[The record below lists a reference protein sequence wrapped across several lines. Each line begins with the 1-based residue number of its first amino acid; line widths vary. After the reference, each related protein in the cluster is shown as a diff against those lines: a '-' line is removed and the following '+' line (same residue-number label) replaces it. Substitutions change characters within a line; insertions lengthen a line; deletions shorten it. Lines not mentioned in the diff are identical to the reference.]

1 MFGLLTSSESENK
14 SYDTM
19 KLTVV
24 KNLNGTFDLGVGL
37 YVQSERQYYREYQKE
52 FSTYLQAVAYL
63 TERAVVYDK
72 ANRFQHMNLTIAYNL
87 RLPEWECPGS
97 EKSHD
102 GFGEPSHRMGQVG
115 PDKDAASG
123 H

>member
-1 MFGLLTSSESENK
+1 MFGLLASSESENK

-37 YVQSERQYYREYQKE
+37 YGQSERHYYREYQKE
-52 FSTYLQAVAYL
+52 FCTYLQAVDYL
-63 TERAVVYDK
+63 KERAVVYEK
-72 ANRFQHMNLTIAYNL
+72 ANRFQHLSLAIAYNL
-87 RLPEWECPGS
+87 RLPEWECPDS

-102 GFGEPSHRMGQVG
+102 GFGERSDRMRQVG
-115 PDKDAASG
+115 PDKDAANG